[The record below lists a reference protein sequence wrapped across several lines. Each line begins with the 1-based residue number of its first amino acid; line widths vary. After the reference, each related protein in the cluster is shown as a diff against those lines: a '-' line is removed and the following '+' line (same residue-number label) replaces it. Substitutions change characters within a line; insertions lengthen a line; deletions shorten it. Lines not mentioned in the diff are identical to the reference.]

1 MALEKR
7 SLVWDL
13 KNVLEVKKYEY
24 LVKDSWKKANL
35 TRSILERIEREFA
48 SSLKNCPLSVIHGD
62 INEQNLLVEKDE
74 NGRYYVSGLLD
85 FGDINYSHRVFDPAI
100 AAAYMAI
107 YFYAAHDPL
116 ETSGYMLAGFQASC
130 PLTLAELTL
139 VPIAM
144 AARMI
149 MSLILGLHSYSIA
162 PANDYTLITQKN
174 GWSVLEALMS
184 TSEHEIFQTWKR
196 IFALREVEWPKE

>member
-48 SSLKNCPLSVIHGD
+48 SSLKNCPLSAIHGD

-74 NGRYYVSGLLD
+74 NGRYYVSGLID
-85 FGDINYSHRVFDPAI
+85 FGDINYSHRVFDLAI
-100 AAAYMAI
+100 AAVYMALE
-107 YFYAAHDPL
+107 YMPNDPF
-116 ETSGYMLAGFQASC
+116 ETTGHTLAGFQSAC
-130 PLTLAELTL
+130 PLPQAELST

-144 AARMI
+144 AGRLI
-149 MSLILGLHSYSIA
+149 TSLLIGLYTHSVS
-162 PANDYTLITQKN
+162 PNDYTLLTQKN
-174 GWSVLEALMS
+174 GWSFLEALVNAN
-184 TSEHEIFQTWKR
+184 EQELFQTWRR
-196 IFALREVEWPKE
+196 IFSMRGVKWPE